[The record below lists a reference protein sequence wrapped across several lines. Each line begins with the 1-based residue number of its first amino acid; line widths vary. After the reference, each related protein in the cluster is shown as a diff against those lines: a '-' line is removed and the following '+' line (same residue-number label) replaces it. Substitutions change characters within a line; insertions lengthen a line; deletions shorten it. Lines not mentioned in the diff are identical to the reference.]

1 MRTPSILPLLGVRV
15 MGESPPWA
23 SAAPFGGSLVSGI
36 ARSFAPFSDVFE
48 LLLRL
53 LSWNHGTKA
62 APGTVPRQDG
72 GNQEEHNIS
81 QQ

>member
-1 MRTPSILPLLGVRV
+1 
-15 MGESPPWA
+15 MGKSPQLA
-23 SAAPFGGSLVSGI
+23 SAPPLGGSLASGM

-48 LLLRL
+48 LLLLL

-72 GNQEEHNIS
+72 GNQEEHNITE
-81 QQ
+81 Q